1 MQKAFLELRNI
12 YKSFPGVKALK
23 GVNFQL
29 NKGEVVS
36 LIGTNGAGKSTLCN
50 IVAGI
55 YPHDSGDII
64 LDGKNVKITSP
75 KVAESLGIGIVH
87 QEPTLVPQLTIVKN
101 MFLGK
106 EMTRGKYILD
116 FEGMEKASIEII
128 ESLGFHLDVN
138 RMVSSLTLV
147 EREVVEIAKA
157 MLVKPKILIL
167 DEVTAPLNYKE
178 VEHLFA
184 VINDLKKQDLAIIFI
199 SHKIRE
205 TLQISDRVV
214 VFRDGLNAAEL
225 DVTPELTERDIISPM
240 LGEAVDSDIESVIE
254 SYVEDDSKD
263 TMMDIKGLTREG
275 SYSDISFTLHKGEI
289 IGFAGLKGAGIT
301 ELFSSIQGIISF
313 DSGDILINGHSV
325 KFNSPKDGINAG
337 VGMVT
342 NDRQKEGLALML
354 PVRENIIIS
363 SLQTLKNKFNIMD
376 KQKVNRAAVDFTKKL
391 NIRTPNINQ
400 LAQNLS
406 GGNQQKLVIAKWLLR
421 DLNILI
427 VDEPT
432 RGVDVKA
439 KSEIY
444 KLLIKQKENGK
455 GILVY
460 SPETRELLNICDRI
474 LVAVNGNI
482 IYEVKR
488 SSKDFTEK
496 HILEVIHSAIG

>member
-1 MQKAFLELRNI
+1 MQQAFLELKKI

-23 GVNFQL
+23 GVDFHL
-29 NKGEVVS
+29 NKGEIVS
-36 LIGTNGAGKSTLCN
+36 LIGTNGAGKSTLCS

-55 YPHDSGDII
+55 YPHDAGEIT
-64 LDGKNVKITSP
+64 LDGKSVKITSP

-106 EMTRGKYILD
+106 ELTKTNLILD
-116 FEGMEKASIEII
+116 FERMEKESRETI
-128 ESLGFHLDVN
+128 ESLGFHLDIK

-157 MLVKPKILIL
+157 MLLKPKILIL
-167 DEVTAPLNYKE
+167 DEVTAPLNFKE

-184 VINDLKKQDLAIIFI
+184 VIKDLKKQDLAIIFI

-225 DVTPELTERDIISPM
+225 EVTSELTERDIISPM
-240 LGEAVDSDIESVIE
+240 LGETVNSDIECVIDN
-254 SYVEDDSKD
+254 YVEDDNKD
-263 TMMDIKGLTREG
+263 ALMDIKGLTREG
-275 SYSDISFTLHKGEI
+275 IYKNISFTLHKGEI

-301 ELFSSIQGIISF
+301 EIFSSIQGIMSFNSGNIS
-313 DSGDILINGHSV
+313 INGQPTGF
-325 KFNSPKDGINAG
+325 KSPKDGINAG

-354 PVRENIIIS
+354 PVKDNIVIS
-363 SLQTLKNKFNIMD
+363 SLKMLKNKFNLMN
-376 KQKVNRAAVDFTKKL
+376 KKKL
-391 NIRTPNINQ
+391 NEAAIEFTEKLNIKTPTINQ
-400 LAQNLS
+400 IAQNLS
-406 GGNQQKLVIAKWLLR
+406 GGNQQKLVLAKWLLR
-421 DLNILI
+421 NLNILLI
-427 VDEPT
+427 DEPT

-444 KLLIKQKENGK
+444 KLLIKQKESGK

-474 LVAVNGNI
+474 LVAVNGQI
-482 IYEVKR
+482 IHEVKR
-488 SSKDFTEK
+488 TSGDFNEQ
-496 HILEVIHSAIG
+496 HILEVIHSALV